1 MTKEELKKE
10 AEECMHNALYWLKLP
25 ISKENVEQGGSYILK
40 LLEPREKRIA
50 ELEDKLANADY
61 QLEGRDVKIKDLETQ
76 KEEIQNYFVESAGYG
91 RDKVRNFM
99 DIVNKALKQKGE
111 QIAKLEVQIEKL
123 IDFVLSK
130 TECCDVCPITDTC
143 INSEGTCP
151 YAGILSKGEEAVT
164 REWLMQK
171 IAKEIKEK

>member
-10 AEECMHNALYWLKLP
+10 AEEWLCNNLHSASEEDFIKAMVD
-25 ISKENVEQGGSYILK
+25 IA
-40 LLEPREKRIA
+40 EPREKQIEIDAEQIRA
-50 ELEDKLANADY
+50 LQKQNGELTDKVKELEA
-61 QLEGRDVKIKDLETQ
+61 
-76 KEEIQNYFVESAGYG
+76 
-91 RDKVRNFM
+91 
-99 DIVNKALKQKGE
+99 
-111 QIAKLEVQIEKL
+111 QIEKL

-164 REWLMQK
+164 REWLMKK
-171 IAKEIKEK
+171 IAKEVKEK

>member
-1 MTKEELKKE
+1 MPDMNENAETQQEYFGKVRTDNTKTLY
-10 AEECMHNALYWLKLP
+10 NALNK
-25 ISKENVEQGGSYILK
+25 
-40 LLEPREKRIA
+40 IA
-50 ELEDKLANADY
+50 ELEA
-61 QLEGRDVKIKDLETQ
+61 
-76 KEEIQNYFVESAGYG
+76 
-91 RDKVRNFM
+91 
-99 DIVNKALKQKGE
+99 
-111 QIAKLEVQIEKL
+111 QIEKL

-171 IAKEIKEK
+171 IAKEIKEND